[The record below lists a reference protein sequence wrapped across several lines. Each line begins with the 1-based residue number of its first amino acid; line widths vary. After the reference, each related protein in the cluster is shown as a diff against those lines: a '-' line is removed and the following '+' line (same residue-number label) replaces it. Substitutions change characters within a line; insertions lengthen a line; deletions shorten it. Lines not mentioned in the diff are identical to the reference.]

1 MKNKEDIIYT
11 DFDYVIF
18 KDKPSSYSL
27 GSCVGKTLKEIEEIK
42 GKEIKRV
49 YRYVTR
55 QKTIYKDDKE
65 NRDVSN
71 I

>member
-1 MKNKEDIIYT
+1 MKTKEDIIYT

-18 KDKPSSYSL
+18 KDKPTSYCL
-27 GSCVGKTLKEIEEIK
+27 GSCIGKTLKEIEEIK

-65 NRDVSN
+65 NKDVSN